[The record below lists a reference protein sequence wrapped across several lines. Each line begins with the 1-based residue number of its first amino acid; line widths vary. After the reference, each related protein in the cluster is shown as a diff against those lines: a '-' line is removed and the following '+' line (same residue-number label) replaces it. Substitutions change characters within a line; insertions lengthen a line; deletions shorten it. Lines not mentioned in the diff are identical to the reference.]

1 MQTNALPQI
10 ESHSNVLRLLKGQ
23 QTSALA
29 QRGILTRNKR
39 NGPLEDATIQLNL
52 KCIRLSARSWTQK
65 ATNLMIP
72 FIWHSG
78 KVKAVRAEKVSAVGT
93 GFWVQKRSC
102 LPKDTG
108 AFSMVM
114 RIFYAL
120 IVVWLCD
127 CRPCQNS
134 YTKEWFFIVYKI
146 LSQWKKHLEDWHYGK
161 SYAHISIDLKLQN
174 KCIINKTP
182 LINWTSKQDF
192 VCNQIFLF

>member
-65 ATNLMIP
+65 ATNRMIP

-78 KVKAVRAEKVSAVGT
+78 KVKAVRAEKVSSVGT

-102 LPKDTG
+102 LPKDTEE
-108 AFSMVM
+108 FSMVM

-127 CRPCQNS
+127 CMPCQNA
-134 YTKEWFFIVYKI
+134 YTKEWFFIYIKFYLNEKSI
-146 LSQWKKHLEDWHYGK
+146 L
-161 SYAHISIDLKLQN
+161 
-174 KCIINKTP
+174 KTD
-182 LINWTSKQDF
+182 IMVSHMQT
-192 VCNQIFLF
+192 FL